1 MQTGYARVVDVRG
14 VHASAEP
21 IAHDQHGVASF
32 RVRLENGRTIML
44 GQSEFEL
51 RRDGSYYLPRAFEEV
66 PAERTPTERIVVPV
80 VEERVNVQKQV
91 REVGGVRIHKRV
103 HEEQFVV
110 DEVLSYDEITV
121 VRVPVNQYV
130 SEPVSV
136 RQENDTM
143 IVPVLEEVLVTE
155 KRLLLREELHVTRR
169 QQSRREP
176 ESITLRR
183 EEAIVERIDRGAES
197 KPREEDGLKHSLEN
211 PENIERGRSNR
222 R

>member
-14 VHASAEP
+14 VHASAEV
-21 IAHDQHGVASF
+21 IAPSQHGAGSL
-32 RVRLENGRTIML
+32 RVHLEGGRTL
-44 GQSEFEL
+44 VLAQSELEL
-51 RRDGSYYLPRAFEEV
+51 RRDGSYYLPRAFEDV
-66 PAERTPTERIVVPV
+66 PVDQAPAERIVIPV
-80 VEERVNVQKQV
+80 VEERIDVQKRV
-91 REVGGVRIHKRV
+91 REAGGVRIHKRV

-110 DEVLSYDEITV
+110 DEVLSHDEVTV

-136 RQENDTM
+136 RHENDTM

-169 QQSRREP
+169 RLSRRQP

-183 EEAIVERIDRGAES
+183 EEAVVERIDQDKES
-197 KPREEDGLKHSLEN
+197 KPGGH
-211 PENIERGRSNR
+211 
-222 R
+222 